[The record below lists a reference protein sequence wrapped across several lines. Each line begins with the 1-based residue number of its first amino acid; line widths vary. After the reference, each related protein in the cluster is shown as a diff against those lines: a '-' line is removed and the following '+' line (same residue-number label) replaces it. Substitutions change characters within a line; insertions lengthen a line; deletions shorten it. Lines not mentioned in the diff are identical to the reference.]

1 MYKPL
6 VFTALMLCASFSLSA
21 ERPIVT
27 DIQAAAGKGTKI
39 NISWVLPIAGA
50 DDISKL
56 LVFRST
62 KPMSASY
69 DLIGLTPAAELDA
82 NATGWVDSVNTYS
95 EYFYAVIAESGGK
108 RHNIVLPSIN
118 ATVTGVR
125 LPLPKKKMTETQGA
139 SAQEKIYDTN
149 VRAMRET
156 PLPLLEINGIPAKKK
171 VKMGAKS
178 KAAARSLAAGA
189 AKKRIVPLDFY
200 IFEDD
205 LISPDG
211 GDDFLLFEILRT
223 SFIRRDYAESARAL
237 EKLLGTNITHSVEAR
252 ARFYLAESHYFCGD
266 YEKAAVNFVT
276 VYGDFP
282 VLAKKW
288 IDSSFDLMPLPKS
301 Q

>member
-1 MYKPL
+1 MNKPL
-6 VFTALMLCASFSLSA
+6 VFTAVMLCAPFFLSA

-39 NISWVLPIAGA
+39 NISWVPPLGGA
-50 DDISKL
+50 EEISKL

-62 KPMSASY
+62 KPVSASY

-82 NATGWVDSVNTYS
+82 KTTGWVDSVNTYS

-125 LPLPKKKMTETQGA
+125 LPFPKKKTTEPQSA
-139 SAQEKIYDTN
+139 SAKEKIYDN
-149 VRAMRET
+149 NLRSMRET

-171 VKMGAKS
+171 VKMSAKS
-178 KAAARSLAAGA
+178 KAAAKSLAAGGV
-189 AKKRIVPLDFY
+189 KRRAEPLSFY
-200 IFEDD
+200 VFEED

-211 GDDFLLFEILRT
+211 GDDFLLFEILRKY
-223 SFIRRDYAESARAL
+223 FIQKDYAQSARAL
-237 EKLLGTNITHSVEAR
+237 EKLLGTNLTHTVEAR
-252 ARFYLAESHYFCGD
+252 ARFYLAESHYFCED
-266 YEKAAVNFVT
+266 YEKAAINFVAL
-276 VYGDFP
+276 YGDFP
-282 VLAKKW
+282 VLSKKW
-288 IDSSFDLMPLPKS
+288 IDSSFDLMPLPES